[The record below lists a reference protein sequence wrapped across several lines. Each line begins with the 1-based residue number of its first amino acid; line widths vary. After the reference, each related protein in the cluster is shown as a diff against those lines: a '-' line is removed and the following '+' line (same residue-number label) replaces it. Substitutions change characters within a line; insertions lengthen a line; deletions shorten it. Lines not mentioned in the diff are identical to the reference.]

1 MATTVQEWKNVSP
14 NRKDN
19 LSIER
24 AIKTLDRQAQIQNT
38 QIRTDVN
45 NIIDGTTAIPFTW
58 AAYVGPMLLF
68 GVLHVFF

>member
-38 QIRTDVN
+38 QIITDVN

-58 AAYVGPMLLF
+58 AAYVGP
-68 GVLHVFF
+68 